1 MPTRWCRST
10 PTWEPPFS
18 VKGTIEPR
26 GKVTDAEPK
35 ERALLIS
42 HLHDQFWSDEYF
54 EAAKLVREWTGG
66 GMDDWAGELFRELDH
81 LGALPEERRRI
92 VERTNAARRLIKS
105 YFRKTQQFCSR
116 GFLEAEDLRGHLTMA
131 QRLETLF
138 EIIEP
143 FERARKAEYNREMF
157 DFYDDLHRGEL
168 ERPGR

>member
-1 MPTRWCRST
+1 MTGSEPT
-10 PTWEPPFS
+10 
-18 VKGTIEPR
+18 
-26 GKVTDAEPK
+26 

-42 HLHDQFWSDEYF
+42 HLHDQFWSEEYYL
-54 EAAKLVREWTGG
+54 AAKLVREWKGAGT
-66 GMDDWAGELFRELDH
+66 DDWASDLFRELDAVDAMPED
-81 LGALPEERRRI
+81 GALSEERCRL

-116 GFLEAEDLRGHLTMA
+116 GFLAPEDLRGHLTMA
-131 QRLETLF
+131 QRLEMLF

-143 FERARKAEYNREMF
+143 FERARKEDYNREMF